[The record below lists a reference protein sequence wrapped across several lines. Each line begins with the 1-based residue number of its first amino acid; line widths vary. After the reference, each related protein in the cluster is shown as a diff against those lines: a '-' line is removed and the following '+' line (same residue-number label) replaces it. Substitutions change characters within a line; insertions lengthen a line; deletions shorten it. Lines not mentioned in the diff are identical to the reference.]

1 MASLLS
7 VSSQFG
13 TLLHVLGSFLIV
25 YGQTIVKVSHVIV
38 ETSKAGANVW
48 RLSTA
53 EGPGRTWRRPDGST
67 RPLLFNAGSKL
78 YAAVGWALFAIGN
91 LLRFAS
97 MRFGSQT
104 VLSGLT
110 SLQFVVI
117 PVASYQLLGV
127 TSEVSTYV
135 GVGVVLIGN
144 VLILLNGPPEVH
156 FSPVQLRRQWGKAD
170 MRKFL
175 FGIGCVM
182 ATLHVLWRYVH
193 HRRRVAEARARAE
206 RRKELRRKRS
216 LSRSGS
222 FGSFGSFDAGK
233 DRDRLSLFSV
243 PGSNEVELSWMYAED
258 SSERSDAK
266 DIRDPSTLR
275 MFTAALLFSSVSAFV
290 GAWSVL
296 FAKSSTYIFGEMPEA
311 LFDWYTW
318 VMVGAFLAS
327 AGFWVRQSDKGLKLY
342 PATLIMPL
350 MQAFWLGMSVLQG
363 MIYFDEYEMLSPR
376 ALWCLMAG
384 LVMAIAGALL
394 MGLSG
399 WVNESRLLRVHGS
412 PGGDGSGLKRAGS
425 GLSGTSAAS
434 GSVFAVAGSEDL
446 EANSHQP
453 GLESPALGSG
463 MSLSDLLAEQR
474 ARRLA

>member
-1 MASLLS
+1 MATGSLLS
-7 VSSQFG
+7 SQLG
-13 TLLHVLGSFLIV
+13 ILLHVLGSFLIV

-38 ETSKAGANVW
+38 ETSKVGANVW
-48 RLSTA
+48 RASPLSPDS
-53 EGPGRTWRRPDGST
+53 PGQLWRRPDGAART
-67 RPLLFNAGSKL
+67 LLFNAGSKL
-78 YAAVGWALFAIGN
+78 YAAVGWSLFAIGN
-91 LLRFAS
+91 VLRFAS

-117 PVASYQLLGV
+117 PMASYQLLGV
-127 TSEVSTYV
+127 TSEASTYV
-135 GVGVVLIGN
+135 GVGVVLVGN

-156 FSPVQLRRQWGKAD
+156 FSPGQLRRQWGKAD

-175 FGIGCVM
+175 FGIGFVM
-182 ATLHVLWRYVH
+182 ATLHVLWRFVH
-193 HRRRVAEARARAE
+193 HRRREAEARARTE
-206 RRKELRRKRS
+206 RQKELRRKRS
-216 LSRSGS
+216 LSGSGS
-222 FGSFGSFDAGK
+222 FGNFDAGK
-233 DRDRLSLFSV
+233 DHERTSIFSV
-243 PGSNEVELSWMYAED
+243 PGSNEMDLRWMSAE
-258 SSERSDAK
+258 EASDRTAAR
-266 DIRDPSTLR
+266 DVRDPSTLR

-327 AGFWVRQSDKGLKLY
+327 AGFWVRQSDKGLRLY

-363 MIYFDEYEMLSPR
+363 MIYFDEYEMLSAR
-376 ALWCLMAG
+376 ALWYLLVG

-399 WVNESRLLRVHGS
+399 WLNESRLLRMHEGSGGDAHGS
-412 PGGDGSGLKRAGS
+412 IGVGSGIS
-425 GLSGTSAAS
+425 GLSGGLAA
-434 GSVFAVAGSEDL
+434 GDDL
-446 EANSHQP
+446 EASANSYHTID
-453 GLESPALGSG
+453 SPALGNG
-463 MSLSDLLAEQR
+463 LSLSEVLAEQR
-474 ARRLA
+474 AKRVV